1 MTTKD
6 QLMFS
11 SRLRTL
17 TVVSAAAF
25 ALTACGGGAAETK
38 DEAAV
43 KTVQIEDNT
52 GTHEVPSPPKSA
64 VSLANRNFE
73 TLADW
78 GIEVKAAPKPL
89 IPGTVELGKGDS
101 VLDLGMHREP
111 NLENLVAAQPD
122 LILGGQ
128 RFLQFEEEIKK
139 LTPDAAYLNFDV
151 RPDKP
156 IDSELKRETTALGK
170 IFGKETE
177 ADKLNKDLDASIQ
190 AVKDAYK
197 SGETVMAVNVSGGEF
212 GYIAPS
218 KGRTVG
224 PMFDLFGWKPAL
236 QIENGSTNHMGDEVS
251 VEAIAQSNPDWI
263 IVLDRDAG
271 TTAAKEA
278 GFRPAETVLK
288 ENQVLQNVD
297 AVKKSKVIFLP
308 ADTYTN
314 DGIQTHTEIFNSIA
328 KAFKG

>member
-1 MTTKD
+1 MLKNR
-6 QLMFS
+6 F
-11 SRLRTL
+11 RTL
-17 TVVSAAAF
+17 AVVTAAALT
-25 ALTACGGGAAETK
+25 LTACSGADST
-38 DEAAV
+38 DTSAAPA

-64 VSLANRNFE
+64 VTLANRNFE

-78 GIEVKAAPKPL
+78 GIQVKAAPKPL
-89 IPGTVELGKGDS
+89 IPGTIDLGKGDD

-111 NLENLVAAQPD
+111 KLENLVAAQPD
-122 LILGGQ
+122 LVIGGQ
-128 RFLQFEEEIKK
+128 RFLQHEDEIKK

-156 IDSELKRETTALGK
+156 IDAELKRETTALGK
-170 IFGKETE
+170 IFGKEKE
-177 ADKLNKDLDASIQ
+177 AEQLNNDLDASIK

-197 SGETVMAVNVSGGEF
+197 PGETVMAVNVSGGEF
-212 GYIAPS
+212 GYIAPG

-236 QIENGSTNHMGDEVS
+236 EIDNGSNNHMGDEVS

-271 TTAAKEA
+271 TSAAKEA

-288 ENQVLQNVD
+288 ENQVLQNVE
-297 AVKKSKVIFLP
+297 AVKKGKIIFLP

-314 DGIQTHTEIFNSIA
+314 DGIQTHTEIFNLIA
-328 KAFKG
+328 KAFKA

>member
-1 MTTKD
+1 MLKKR
-6 QLMFS
+6 F
-11 SRLRTL
+11 RTL
-17 TVVSAAAF
+17 AAVTVAAF
-25 ALTACGGGAAETK
+25 TLTACGGAESTDTSAAP
-38 DEAAV
+38 A

-64 VSLANRNFE
+64 VTLANRNFE

-78 GIEVKAAPKPL
+78 GIQVKAAPKPL
-89 IPGTVELGKGDS
+89 IPGTIDLGKGDD

-111 NLENLVAAQPD
+111 KLENLVAAQPD
-122 LILGGQ
+122 LVIGGQ
-128 RFLQFEEEIKK
+128 RFLQHEDEIKK
-139 LTPDAAYLNFDV
+139 LTPDAVHLNFDV

-156 IDSELKRETTALGK
+156 IDAELKRETTALGK
-170 IFGKETE
+170 IFGKEKE
-177 ADKLNKDLDASIQ
+177 AEQLNNDLDASIK

-197 SGETVMAVNVSGGEF
+197 PGETVMAVNVSGGEF

-236 QIENGSTNHMGDEVS
+236 EIENGSNNHMGDEVS

-271 TTAAKEA
+271 TSAAKEA

-288 ENQVLQNVD
+288 ENQVLQNVE
-297 AVKKSKVIFLP
+297 AVKKGKVIFLP

-328 KAFKG
+328 KVFKA

>member
-1 MTTKD
+1 MI
-6 QLMFS
+6 S
-11 SRLRTL
+11 SRFRTL
-17 TVVSAAAF
+17 AAVTAAAF
-25 ALTACGGGAAETK
+25 ALTACGGGATTDNSAEP
-38 DEAAV
+38 A

-52 GTHEVPSPPKSA
+52 GTHEVPSPPKSV

-78 GIEVKAAPKPL
+78 NIEVKAAPKPL
-89 IPGTVELGKGDS
+89 IPATIDLGKGDN

-111 NLENLVAAQPD
+111 KLENLVAAQPD

-128 RFLQFEEEIKK
+128 RFLQHEEEIKK
-139 LTPDAAYLNFDV
+139 LTPDAVHLNFDV
-151 RPDKP
+151 RADKP
-156 IDSELKRETTALGK
+156 IDQELKRETTALGK
-170 IFGKETE
+170 IFGKEKE
-177 ADKLNKDLDASIQ
+177 AEQLNKDLDAAIK
-190 AVKDAYK
+190 AVKDSYK
-197 SGETVMAVNVSGGEF
+197 QGDTVMAVNVSGGEF

-236 QIENGSTNHMGDEVS
+236 EINNGSNNHMGDEVS

-271 TTAAKEA
+271 TSAAKEA

-297 AVKKSKVIFLP
+297 AVKKGKVIFLP

-314 DGIQTHTEIFNSIA
+314 DGIQTHIEIFNSLA
-328 KAFKG
+328 KAFKS

>member
-1 MTTKD
+1 MLKNR
-6 QLMFS
+6 F
-11 SRLRTL
+11 RTL
-17 TVVSAAAF
+17 ATVTVAAF
-25 ALTACGGGAAETK
+25 TLTACGGVGSTDPSTAPA
-38 DEAAV
+38 
-43 KTVQIEDNT
+43 KTVKIEDNT

-64 VSLANRNFE
+64 VTLANRNFE

-78 GIEVKAAPKPL
+78 GIQVKAAPKPL
-89 IPGTVELGKGDS
+89 IPGAIDLGKRDD

-111 NLENLVAAQPD
+111 KLENVVAAQPD
-122 LILGGQ
+122 LVIGGQ
-128 RFLQFEEEIKK
+128 RFLQHEEEIKK

-156 IDSELKRETTALGK
+156 IDAELKRETTALGK
-170 IFGKETE
+170 IFGKEEE
-177 ADKLNKDLDASIQ
+177 ADQLNNGLDASIK

-197 SGETVMAVNVSGGEF
+197 PGETVMAVNVSGGEF

-236 QIENGSTNHMGDEVS
+236 EIENGSNNHMGDEVS
-251 VEAIAQSNPDWI
+251 VEAIAQSNPDWF

-271 TTAAKEA
+271 TSAAKEA

-288 ENQVLQNVD
+288 ENQVLQNVE
-297 AVKKSKVIFLP
+297 AVKKGKVIFLP

-328 KAFKG
+328 KAFKA